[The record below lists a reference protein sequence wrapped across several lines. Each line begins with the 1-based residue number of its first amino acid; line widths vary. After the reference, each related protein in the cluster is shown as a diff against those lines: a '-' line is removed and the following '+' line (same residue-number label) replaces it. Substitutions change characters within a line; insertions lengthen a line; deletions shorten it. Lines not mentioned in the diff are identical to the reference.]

1 VITLRVPALRER
13 REDILPLAEWLLNV
27 AALRNGRPGLALSP
41 GATTATRELSM
52 ARQRPRTKKRNRTR
66 HRPDARRDDRPRR
79 PPRLALPRHNRPP
92 RRNPAAP
99 SASLDEVERD
109 HIARVLA
116 ASATLEEAADT
127 LGINVTTL
135 WRKRRRYG
143 IE

>member
-1 VITLRVPALRER
+1 MALRNSGGAYGPATVT
-13 REDILPLAEWLLNV
+13 ILPLAQWLLNN
-27 AALRNGRPGLALSP
+27 AAIRNSRPGLTLSP
-41 GATTATRELSM
+41 GAIAALTSYRWPGNVREL
-52 ARQRPRTKKRNRTR
+52 RNAIERGVVLMRGDTIA
-66 HRPDARRDDRPRR
+66 PDDLPDSLFHDSTEA
-79 PPRLALPRHNRPP
+79 LAGVPN
-92 RRNPAAP
+92 A
-99 SASLDEVERD
+99 ASLDEVERG

>member
-1 VITLRVPALRER
+1 MRGETIAP
-13 REDILPLAEWLLNV
+13 DDLPDSLFHDTTDR
-27 AALRNGRPGLALSP
+27 AAAS
-41 GATTATRELSM
+41 
-52 ARQRPRTKKRNRTR
+52 
-66 HRPDARRDDRPRR
+66 
-79 PPRLALPRHNRPP
+79 
-92 RRNPAAP
+92 PAAP